1 MNVPTYPSVLAPTYW
16 ERQAGAL
23 AKAKPATLADELK
36 ALERSFGALDFN
48 LLDVDKLAGVA
59 EAEQRATRLDG
70 EFDKGVRALID
81 QARAVE
87 AAAAKVDSQLRKDP
101 NAKPALQAAA
111 AIARAAA
118 AQRGE
123 LAKSLDAAKAAV
135 AKRLDELRQAA
146 LKAAEKAEP
155 ESPER
160 RRLTTRVIDQ
170 FRIVKNRPDR
180 KVVFLLCVGRETAAP
195 YLGPTAS
202 DSQKPLLTKALK
214 GDTGFKFYR
223 GECIWE
229 DGGYTFIGSNLS
241 STLAR
246 RIERGIFDLTGTRF
260 RVRARDA

>member
-1 MNVPTYPSVLAPTYW
+1 MNTPSYPSLLTQTDW

-23 AKAKPATLADELK
+23 AKAKPVTLGAKLK
-36 ALERSFGALDFN
+36 ELERRFGDVDFGAFDAARLD
-48 LLDVDKLAGVA
+48 AVA
-59 EAEQRATRLDG
+59 DAEKCVSRLDG
-70 EFDKGVRALID
+70 EIGKNLRALVD

-87 AAAAKVDSQLRKDP
+87 AEAAKVDSQYRKDP
-101 NAKPALQAAA
+101 AAKGAVQAAKA
-111 AIARAAA
+111 VAGAAA
-118 AQRGE
+118 VQRAE
-123 LAKSLDAAKAAV
+123 LGKLLDSAKAAV
-135 AKRLDELRQAA
+135 AKRLEELKEAA
-146 LKAAEKAEP
+146 LKSADKAEP

-180 KVVFLLCVGRETAAP
+180 KVVFLLCLGRETAAT

-229 DGGYTFIGSNLS
+229 DGAYTFVGRNLS

-246 RIERGIFDLTGTRF
+246 RIERGIVDLTGTRY
-260 RVRARDA
+260 RIRARDE

>member
-1 MNVPTYPSVLAPTYW
+1 MNLPSLPTELSPTYW
-16 ERQAGAL
+16 ERQAGPL
-23 AKAKPATLADELK
+23 AKAKPATLADELR
-36 ALERSFGALDFN
+36 ALERSFGALDFS
-48 LLDVDKLAGVA
+48 LLDVARLAGVE

-70 EFDKGVRALID
+70 EFDKGMRALLD
-81 QARAVE
+81 RTRAVE
-87 AAAAKVDSQLRKDP
+87 AAAAKVDNQLRKDS

-111 AIARAAA
+111 AIARAAVT
-118 AQRGE
+118 QRGE
-123 LAKSLDAAKAAV
+123 LAKSLDTAKAAV
-135 AKRLDELRQAA
+135 ARRLDELRQAA
-146 LKAAEKAEP
+146 LKAAEKTEP

-180 KVVFLLCVGRETAAP
+180 TVVFLLCVGRETAAP

-229 DGGYTFIGSNLS
+229 EGSYTFVGRNLS

-246 RIERGIFDLTGTRF
+246 RIERGIADLTGTRY
-260 RVRARDA
+260 RVRARDK